1 MAHKVKSDL
10 QTDGKISVNTTD
22 ANATLDVNGAGNF
35 SGGTVVSGTDT
46 KTNIGVAIAKGT
58 YLQSN
63 DGNYLRQLI
72 GHTSGNNIEI
82 GQSGTGLIGNIQLKP
97 GTSGNIIFEGSGS
110 EDARFDSNGR
120 LGIGTTSPNTKLEI
134 KGTGGNASGLNLS
147 NSNETFR
154 QYFSDDAIGS
164 SFLMTYDG
172 NGGSDLQIQSDGDII
187 MANGTG
193 GSVGIGENNPNYTL
207 DVNGTV
213 AITEYLYHKGDTDTH
228 LRLTNDRIRLIAGGV
243 NMLDITE
250 SASGQDQ
257 VVINENGLDVDFR
270 IESDTEANALN
281 LQGSDGSLQLGAYGS
296 GTFTGTAAKMLA
308 VDASGNVVEETL
320 PSGGGV
326 DGTGVAGAMTKWTDA
341 DTIEDSDYIT
351 ENGTGVQ
358 FGTDALTY
366 VAATKRVGINTSSP
380 SVAFDCA
387 GAAKFQSSFYDGS
400 NNLAG
405 DGQVLTGTSAGETLW
420 RDPKDLAFKV
430 MKTYYIN
437 VTAGSSGT
445 FYLQHHGDE
454 VTFSLNHE
462 SLFPVPSAGT
472 LEKVSIVSSANYN
485 GTTWSLVNASG
496 GNIWTSGSI
505 NLTGNTTYQ
514 LTPSSASI
522 SATDR
527 VAFKVVRGTAPFS
540 QKIALTA
547 IFAFE

>member
-213 AITEYLYHKGDTDTH
+213 AITEYLYHKGDTDT
-228 LRLTNDRIRLIAGGV
+228 LGYNDQA
-243 NMLDITE
+243 TE
-250 SASGQDQ
+250 LVGHM
-257 VVINENGLDVDFR
+257 
-270 IESDTEANALN
+270 
-281 LQGSDGSLQLGAYGS
+281 AY
-296 GTFTGTAAKMLA
+296 
-308 VDASGNVVEETL
+308 
-320 PSGGGV
+320 
-326 DGTGVAGAMTKWTDA
+326 
-341 DTIEDSDYIT
+341 
-351 ENGTGVQ
+351 
-358 FGTDALTY
+358 
-366 VAATKRVGINTSSP
+366 
-380 SVAFDCA
+380 
-387 GAAKFQSSFYDGS
+387 QS
-400 NNLAG
+400 
-405 DGQVLTGTSAGETLW
+405 
-420 RDPKDLAFKV
+420 R
-430 MKTYYIN
+430 
-437 VTAGSSGT
+437 
-445 FYLQHHGDE
+445 
-454 VTFSLNHE
+454 
-462 SLFPVPSAGT
+462 
-472 LEKVSIVSSANYN
+472 
-485 GTTWSLVNASG
+485 
-496 GNIWTSGSI
+496 
-505 NLTGNTTYQ
+505 
-514 LTPSSASI
+514 
-522 SATDR
+522 
-527 VAFKVVRGTAPFS
+527 
-540 QKIALTA
+540 
-547 IFAFE
+547 